1 MLLLDKVINASTNQV
16 EGFCLVKAAA
26 EKINAKGNAYLDL
39 TLSDAGGE
47 INAKL
52 WDYDKNVHAYI
63 KPESI
68 IKVRATINIW
78 RDTEQLKVDRVRE
91 YNPDLDDLDINTL
104 VPDSPFDAGWMYDEL
119 EKTASEFENKE
130 LSAIVLHMLRE
141 RKKTLLN
148 WPAALKLHHAHRGGL
163 LYHTFTMLKLTR
175 GICEVY
181 PALRGE
187 LCYAGVIL
195 HDLAK
200 MDELTVGTLGIATG
214 YSVRGQLL
222 GHIAMG
228 VANIETAAK
237 ELGTS
242 EELKTILQHI
252 ILAHHSTPEFGSP
265 KPPMFP
271 EAEVVATVDMLDA
284 RMFEMY
290 DALDPVEAGG
300 FSERQWAMDNRMLY
314 KIRK

>member
-1 MLLLDKVINASTNQV
+1 MLLLNNVINAQTNQV
-16 EGFCLVKAAA
+16 EGFCLVKSAS

-52 WDYDKNVHAYI
+52 WDYDKSVHSYI
-63 KPESI
+63 KSECV

-78 RDTEQLKVDRVRE
+78 RDTEQLKIDRVRQ
-91 YNPDLDDLDINTL
+91 YNPDMDDVDISKL
-104 VPDSPFDAGWMYDEL
+104 VASSPFDTKWMFDEL
-119 EKTASEFENKE
+119 EQTAKSFDTKE
-130 LSAIVLHMLRE
+130 LSELVLYMLNE
-141 RKKTLLN
+141 RKSILLD
-148 WPAALKLHHAHRGGL
+148 WPAAVKLHHAHKGGL
-163 LYHTFTMLKLTR
+163 LYHTFSMLKMAR
-175 GICEVY
+175 GVCEVY
-181 PALRGE
+181 PALRSE

-200 MDELTVGTLGIATG
+200 MDELIVGTVGIATG
-214 YSVRGQLL
+214 YSMRGQLL

-228 VANIETAAK
+228 VANIEAAAR

-242 EELKTILQHI
+242 EEIKTLMQHI

-290 DALDPVEAGG
+290 DALEPVEAGG

-314 KIRK
+314 KIKG